1 MNILQTGK
9 ARVSA
14 LLAVVVGTFSAGSY
28 AALPAVVGT
37 ELTSVQTDALAA
49 IDLVWPVVM
58 AVLGGF
64 IIMKIVKRGAN
75 KI

>member
-1 MNILQTGK
+1 MMNSIKGK
-9 ARVSA
+9 IAACAGLVAAS
-14 LLAVVVGTFSAGSY
+14 LASFQAS

-37 ELTSVQTDALAA
+37 SLTEVQTDALAA

-64 IIMKIVKRGAN
+64 VVLKIVKRAAG